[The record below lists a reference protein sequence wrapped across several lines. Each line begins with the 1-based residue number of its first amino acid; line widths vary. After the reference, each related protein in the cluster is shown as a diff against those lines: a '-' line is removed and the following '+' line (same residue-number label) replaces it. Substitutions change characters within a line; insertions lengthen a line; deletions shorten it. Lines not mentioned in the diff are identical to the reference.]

1 MLLANDIV
9 PRNAELLKPQEHTL
23 DTPTM
28 SETPSGN
35 SEVKKEAESESESD
49 DSDVDSDSMTEKA
62 LLVRF

>member
-9 PRNAELLKPQEHTL
+9 PRNPELLKFQEHTL
-23 DTPTM
+23 DTPAM
-28 SETPSGN
+28 SEMPSGN

-49 DSDVDSDSMTEKA
+49 DSDEDSDGMTEMA

>member
-9 PRNAELLKPQEHTL
+9 PRNPELLDPQEHTL
-23 DTPTM
+23 DTPPI

-35 SEVKKEAESESESD
+35 SNVKKEAESESESD
-49 DSDVDSDSMTEKA
+49 DEESIREKA